1 MGIFIGSIHN
11 NLKLETTKFNG
22 KWIGKQIA
30 TYTNDVVLSDD

>member
-11 NLKLETTKFNG
+11 NLKLETTKFTG

-30 TYTNDVVLSDD
+30 TYTNDVML